1 MLTTMPPIAMLW
13 DSSHIWG
20 FMALR
25 SLWSLGFPIQL
36 LKGSEIAQG
45 ALFRKTGDHE
55 NAFSLLLVPGGPA
68 APKSEALGAVGRE
81 NIRTFLKQGGR
92 YLGFC
97 GGAGLALSHSR
108 GIGLCP
114 WKRAEYP
121 QRLLHLISGYTLAEP
136 VANDLTPDWHGTMP
150 SLPVWWPGRFSNCGG
165 EVEVLARYHG
175 PDKDFC
181 IGDIALETVP
191 IHIFREW
198 KSRYGLNLTADFLS
212 GEEIIVHGQYGKGE
226 YVLSY
231 SHLETP
237 ESADANCWF
246 IHILHKL
253 TGVRA
258 KQGIVSRWD
267 INAPVSNMSRTVP
280 QSLRA
285 MAENTREVI
294 ALGME
299 QRLFFPR
306 TSWLIGWKPG
316 LPGSLCNNLLAC
328 VSVACSLEPTAKALA
343 FWQEKEA
350 LLRDLSGAFFMGAE
364 GYLLAQRLA
373 HSLNDFMPSALDKKS
388 LSHERDR
395 LFGHPMQG
403 NGILGQ
409 IVQIVEEYSYLCLTS
424 EE

>member
-25 SLWSLGFPIQL
+25 SLWSLGFPIRL
-36 LKGSEIAQG
+36 LKGREIAHG
-45 ALFRKTGDHE
+45 ALFRKTEDGGR
-55 NAFSLLLVPGGPA
+55 FCMLLVPGGPA
-68 APKSEALGAVGRE
+68 APKCEALGEDGRE
-81 NIRTFLKQGGR
+81 AVREYLKQGGR

-136 VANDLTPDWHGTMP
+136 VAHELTPDWDGHNP

-165 EVEVLARYHG
+165 EVDVLARYKG

-191 IHIFREW
+191 IHVFKEW

-212 GEEIIVHGQYGKGE
+212 GEEIIVRGEYGKGE

-237 ESADANCWF
+237 ASPDANSWL
-246 IHILHKL
+246 IHIIAKL
-253 TGVRA
+253 TGLKA
-258 KQGIVSRWD
+258 KTGVVPSWD
-267 INAPVSNMSRTVP
+267 IEAPISNMSRHVP
-280 QSLRA
+280 PSLRA
-285 MAENTREVI
+285 AAENTREVI

-328 VSVACSLEPTAKALA
+328 VSVACSLEPTAAAKAY
-343 FWQEKEA
+343 WHEA
-350 LLRDLSGAFFMGAE
+350 EPEFRELGSAFFMGAE
-364 GYLLAQRLA
+364 GYLLAQRLSY
-373 HSLNDFMPSALDKKS
+373 SLSDFMPQALDKKS
-388 LSHERDR
+388 LAHERDR

-403 NGILGQ
+403 NGLLGRL
-409 IVQIVEEYSYLCLTS
+409 VQLIEEYIYLCLK
-424 EE
+424 EA